1 MWFLLC
7 LFATLPDPMLKVE
20 VVRSYGEVT
29 GKTDVFLQGPG
40 DLTLDDQG
48 RLHVLDLRA
57 RNVLVW
63 DKQGKYIGSYGKP
76 GQGPGELQINGT
88 AGGPQG
94 YISAIGD
101 TLYIYDG
108 GARRLSLFNNDMS
121 FREAIPFNIEGGR
134 VEVFR
139 PLGKDAFLVFN
150 SSYFSDVPFRRVAIF
165 NRAKTS
171 EQQVLKVPDTT
182 WRYSGSG
189 NDRKVELQAYAPS
202 LQIAVNEATGKVAL
216 GDGGKTAFDLY
227 DFKGKKLKSVE
238 VKLVRKEVTKEAKE
252 EFSAQNW
259 IKQSNGFFTAA
270 FPERRAFYDR
280 LLAVGK
286 DRYLL
291 FLVSPVKGNVDGYLV
306 NEAGETL
313 GRFTYACG
321 EGGALYTSRGRL
333 FTCRTNEDGD
343 FTVEELLIGGKASLP
358 TGS

>member
-1 MWFLLC
+1 MWSLLFV
-7 LFATLPDPMLKVE
+7 LATLPDAVLNVG
-20 VVRSYGEVT
+20 VVRTYGEVT
-29 GKTDVFLQGPG
+29 GNSEVFLQGPG

-48 RLHVLDLRA
+48 RLHVLDIRA

-63 DKQGKYIGSYGKP
+63 DKQGKYVGAYCKP
-76 GQGPGELQINGT
+76 GQGPGELQINGG

-94 YISAIGD
+94 YITAIGD
-101 TLYIYDG
+101 TIYIYDG
-108 GARRLSLFNNDMS
+108 GARRLSLFKNDLS

-165 NRAKTS
+165 NRDKTS
-171 EQQVLKVPDTT
+171 EKQVAKMPDMT

-189 NDRKVELQAYAPS
+189 SDRKVELQAFVPS
-202 LQIAVNEATGKVAL
+202 LQISVNQATGKIAM
-216 GDGGKTAFDLY
+216 GDGAKSTFDVY
-227 DFKGKKLKSVE
+227 DLQGKKLKSVE
-238 VKLVRKEVTKEAKE
+238 VKLPRKEVTKEAKD
-252 EFSAQNW
+252 EFIAQNW

-280 LLAVGK
+280 ILAVGK

-291 FLVSPVKGNVDGYLV
+291 YLVSPVYAKVDGYLV
-306 NEAGETL
+306 NEAGQTL

-321 EGGALYTSRGRL
+321 EGGGLYASRGRL
-333 FTCRTNEDGD
+333 FACRTNEDGE
-343 FTVEELLIGGKASLP
+343 FTVEELLVGK
-358 TGS
+358 